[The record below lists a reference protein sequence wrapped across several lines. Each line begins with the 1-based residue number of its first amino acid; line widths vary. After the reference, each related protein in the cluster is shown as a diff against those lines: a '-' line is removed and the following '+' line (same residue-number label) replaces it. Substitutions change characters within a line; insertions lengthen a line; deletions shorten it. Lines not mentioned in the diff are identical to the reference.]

1 MEFGIGEPGLKTIII
16 MSVYNIKLFGLTGS
30 DQETVAAVYDVDVGE
45 VALAILLA
53 PSTAAVWVLNFA
65 AVYAC
70 NVSTVIQAI
79 RRYVSLRSRL
89 DTGTGVSQK
98 TV

>member
-1 MEFGIGEPGLKTIII
+1 MDTGEPGLKTIII
-16 MSVYNIKLFGLTGS
+16 MSVNNIKLFGLTWS

-45 VALAILLA
+45 VAVAILLA
-53 PSTAAVWVLNFA
+53 PSTAALWVLNFA

-70 NVSTVIQAI
+70 NVSTMIQTI

-89 DTGTGVSQK
+89 DLGTGMSQK